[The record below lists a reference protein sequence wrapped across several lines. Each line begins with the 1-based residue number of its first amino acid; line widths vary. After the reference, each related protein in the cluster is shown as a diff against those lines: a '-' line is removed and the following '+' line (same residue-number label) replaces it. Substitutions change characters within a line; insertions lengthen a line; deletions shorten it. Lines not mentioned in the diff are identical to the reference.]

1 MLSLTFAVLL
11 SVANMLYAALIYLSL
26 QGWLVPHEPSGMQLL
41 MHWVITAPVAL
52 ITTLW
57 LWYLNHTKK
66 VTARFWQ
73 CNLVGLTIP
82 VLSVQTGVTYFH
94 YDDIGLALAVL
105 VAIGLLYWLLAAWR
119 QARRGS
125 QELLS

>member
-11 SVANMLYAALIYLSL
+11 SVANMLYAASIYLSL

-41 MHWVITAPVAL
+41 MHWVITAPVTL

-73 CNLVGLTIP
+73 CNLVGLAIP

-94 YDDIGLALAVL
+94 YDHIGLVLTVL

-119 QARRGS
+119 HARRGS
-125 QELLS
+125 QELFN